1 MEINNTKV
9 GNNPSISIDY
19 AGQGEMIIFLHGIG
33 GNKKNW
39 TENLIF
45 FSKKFLS
52 VAWDTR
58 GYGESDDY
66 EGDLNF
72 EDVLYDLV
80 KIFKHFN
87 KDKAHI
93 VGLSMGGQIATLFY
107 EKYPSYVKS
116 LILCDT
122 HFGLSNLSP
131 QEIEKFINLRKEP
144 LINGKEPKDIAPI
157 VASTLIGDANNISAY
172 EQLVNSMELLH
183 KESYLK
189 TIETSMRTEHRHI
202 FKTIDVPTFIM
213 VGELDTLT
221 PPSMSNEI
229 MKEINSILYAGILSG
244 GFAFVLQIYAQ
255 KNITP
260 APAAIIFSLEGV
272 FATIAAWYI
281 LNQILDINN
290 LLGCLFI
297 LCGVLLSQL
306 LPPVSYTHLTLP
318 TNREV

>member
-1 MEINNTKV
+1 MQIKNTKV

-45 FSKKFLS
+45 FSKKYLS

-58 GYGESDDY
+58 GYGESEDY
-66 EGDLNF
+66 NGDLNF
-72 EDVLYDLV
+72 EDILDDLV
-80 KIFKHFN
+80 KVFKYFN

-131 QEIEKFINLRKEP
+131 QEIEKFISLRKEP
-144 LINGKEPKDIAPI
+144 LISGKEPKDIAPI
-157 VASTLIGDANNISAY
+157 VASTLIGDVNNKSAY
-172 EQLVNSMELLH
+172 KQLVNSMELLH
-183 KESYLK
+183 KDSYLK
-189 TIETSMRTEHRHI
+189 TIETSMRTEHRHV
-202 FKTIDVPTFIM
+202 FKTIDVPTFII

-221 PPSMSNEI
+221 PPSMSKEI
-229 MKEINSILYAGILSG
+229 MKEIENSRLSIIPNAGHLSNIENPKV
-244 GFAFVLQIYAQ
+244 FNQ
-255 KNITP
+255 KL
-260 APAAIIFSLEGV
+260 LE
-272 FATIAAWYI
+272 F
-281 LNQILDINN
+281 LD
-290 LLGCLFI
+290 
-297 LCGVLLSQL
+297 S
-306 LPPVSYTHLTLP
+306 
-318 TNREV
+318 

>member
-72 EDVLYDLV
+72 EDVLDDLV

-87 KDKAHI
+87 KDEAHI

-144 LINGKEPKDIAPI
+144 LINGKEPRDIAPI
-157 VASTLIGDANNISAY
+157 VASTLIGDVNNKSAY

-189 TIETSMRTEHRHI
+189 TIDTSMRTEHRHI
-202 FKTIDVPTFIM
+202 
-213 VGELDTLT
+213 
-221 PPSMSNEI
+221 
-229 MKEINSILYAGILSG
+229 LS
-244 GFAFVLQIYAQ
+244 LIH
-255 KNITP
+255 I
-260 APAAIIFSLEGV
+260 
-272 FATIAAWYI
+272 
-281 LNQILDINN
+281 
-290 LLGCLFI
+290 
-297 LCGVLLSQL
+297 
-306 LPPVSYTHLTLP
+306 
-318 TNREV
+318 

>member
-1 MEINNTKV
+1 MEISNTKV

-72 EDVLYDLV
+72 EDVLDDLV

-107 EKYPSYVKS
+107 EKYPSHVKS
-116 LILCDT
+116 LILWDT

-144 LINGKEPKDIAPI
+144 LINGKEPRDIAPI
-157 VASTLIGDANNISAY
+157 VASTLIGDVNNKSAY
-172 EQLVNSMELLH
+172 YQLVNSMELLH

-213 VGELDTLT
+213 VGELDT
-221 PPSMSNEI
+221 
-229 MKEINSILYAGILSG
+229 
-244 GFAFVLQIYAQ
+244 
-255 KNITP
+255 
-260 APAAIIFSLEGV
+260 
-272 FATIAAWYI
+272 
-281 LNQILDINN
+281 
-290 LLGCLFI
+290 
-297 LCGVLLSQL
+297 
-306 LPPVSYTHLTLP
+306 
-318 TNREV
+318 

>member
-144 LINGKEPKDIAPI
+144 LINGKEPRDIAPI
-157 VASTLIGDANNISAY
+157 VASTLIGDVNNKLAY
-172 EQLVNSMELLH
+172 EQLVNSMEQLH

-189 TIETSMRTEHRHI
+189 TIDWGTVHKI
-202 FKTIDVPTFIM
+202 K
-213 VGELDTLT
+213 
-221 PPSMSNEI
+221 
-229 MKEINSILYAGILSG
+229 
-244 GFAFVLQIYAQ
+244 
-255 KNITP
+255 
-260 APAAIIFSLEGV
+260 
-272 FATIAAWYI
+272 
-281 LNQILDINN
+281 
-290 LLGCLFI
+290 
-297 LCGVLLSQL
+297 
-306 LPPVSYTHLTLP
+306 
-318 TNREV
+318 